1 MASDSFQPKQ
11 SNLID
16 LPQRSSKEDLL
27 GQKNYIDAFSAFIKD
42 AETPMTIAVQGE
54 WGCGKTSLMNAIAS
68 EVCANYY
75 ALSGQEPFSE
85 PWLEQ
90 KDRPYLGIWINTWQ
104 YSLLKSSSDAQ
115 ISVIKG
121 VAREL
126 SAQMDKLMGTS
137 AVVKDIGRHL
147 VNSIGGIALT
157 AAKVSASAAGLNPL
171 SLNGLDEMV
180 RTQENGPEYFR
191 EQLRKTISK
200 YLDEYNSQGKHRKIK
215 GFIFF
220 VDDLDRL
227 DPPVAVQVLS
237 LLKNLFEVPKSIFVL
252 AIDYEVVVQGLAS
265 RFGTRTEANEREFR
279 SFFDKII
286 QLTFRVPVE
295 SYQLESFLREML
307 VKIRYCRTKLL
318 DDEAFLKTLVD
329 FALHSCG
336 KNPRSIKRMLNT
348 LSLTRKIHAIRQP
361 ELERIDEALF
371 LQILFGI
378 VCLQSAYPRLYDE
391 LVRKPNLFDWIEADS
406 VDGAAAAEMTAI
418 TDFDE
423 EDLSPQ
429 DFDLA
434 VFAQNDPWVKK
445 RQPAIQKLLF
455 RLLELIVRGKIK
467 RAKQAERAGENR
479 PVLRTTKDYVDQVIQ
494 AARFTSP
501 DEEVEEF
508 QCSTLDEFIQHWQE
522 KGIEEFIFE
531 NLKTLCRLLPRMFD
545 GLALEFNESRVLF
558 RANQVNEAGKVVRSK
573 VIATAEVEPKG
584 LVIRA
589 GRSYKLGVL
598 KKGVRR
604 SLSFAKRVE
613 RVEDFAESD
622 INPIKERYKE
632 FMGTGRVQARWVK
645 VLEEMLAESDPSREP
660 ADEESTKA
668 PVLTDGTAETQAAS
682 STEGQAEDR

>member
-1 MASDSFQPKQ
+1 MASDTSNRKQ
-11 SNLID
+11 SNLTD
-16 LPQRSSKEDLL
+16 LPRLLSSDDLL

-54 WGCGKTSLMNAIAS
+54 WGCGKTSLMNAIAN

-75 ALSGQEPFSE
+75 ALCSSE
-85 PWLEQ
+85 SSAEVAVEQ

-104 YSLLKSSSDAQ
+104 YSLLKSNSEAQ
-115 ISVIKG
+115 IAVIKG

-137 AVVKDIGRHL
+137 AVVKEAGRRL
-147 VNSIGGIALT
+147 ISSIGGIALT
-157 AAKVSASAAGLNPL
+157 AAKVGASAAGLNPL

-191 EQLRKTISK
+191 EQLRKTITK
-200 YLDEYNSQGKHRKIK
+200 YLDEYNQGKHKKIK

-265 RFGTRTEANEREFR
+265 RFGERTEANEREFR

-286 QLTFRVPVE
+286 QLTFRVPIE
-295 SYQLESFLREML
+295 SYQLESFLKDML
-307 VKIRYCRTKLL
+307 NRIQYCRVKLL
-318 DDEAFLKTLVD
+318 ENDAFLKTLID
-329 FALHSCG
+329 FTLHSCG

-361 ELERIDEALF
+361 ELERTDEALF
-371 LQILFGI
+371 FQILFGI
-378 VCLQSAYPRLYDE
+378 VCLQSAYPRIYDE
-391 LVRKPNLFDWIEADS
+391 LVRKPNLFDWIEADAGEGVS
-406 VDGAAAAEMTAI
+406 ITEMPVI

-455 RLLELIVRGKIK
+455 SLLELIMRGKIK
-467 RAKQAERAGENR
+467 RAKLAERAGQ
-479 PVLRTTKDYVDQVIQ
+479 PQPAFRTTKDYVEQVIQ
-494 AARFTSP
+494 AARFTAP
-501 DEEVEEF
+501 DEEPEEF
-508 QCSTLDEFIQHWQE
+508 QCVTLDEFIQYWQE
-522 KGIEEFIFE
+522 KGIEDSILE
-531 NLKTLCRLLPRMFD
+531 NLRTFCRLLPRVFD
-545 GLALEFNESRVLF
+545 GGLALEFNGARVLF
-558 RANQVNEAGKVVRSK
+558 RANQLNEAGRIVRSK
-573 VIATAEVEPKG
+573 VITTVEVEPKG
-584 LVIRA
+584 LVVRA
-589 GRSYKLGVL
+589 GRSYKLGVM
-598 KKGVRR
+598 KQGIRR
-604 SLSFAKRVE
+604 SLSFARRVE

-622 INPIKERYKE
+622 INPIKERYKK
-632 FMGTGRVQARWVK
+632 FTGKSRVEARWIK
-645 VLEEMLAESDPSREP
+645 VLEEMHSESDPSESAAEGGS
-660 ADEESTKA
+660 AD
-668 PVLTDGTAETQAAS
+668 
-682 STEGQAEDR
+682 

>member
-1 MASDSFQPKQ
+1 MASDLLQRKQ

-16 LPQRSSKEDLL
+16 LPRLSSRDDLL
-27 GQKNYIDAFSAFIKD
+27 GQKNYIDAFSAFIKE

-68 EVCANYY
+68 EVCANYHE
-75 ALSGQEPFSE
+75 LCRTEPPTE
-85 PWLEQ
+85 GTPEV

-104 YSLLKSSSDAQ
+104 YSLLKNDSDAQ
-115 ISVIKG
+115 IAVIKG

-137 AVVKDIGRHL
+137 AVVKEAGRRL
-147 VNSIGGIALT
+147 ISSIGGIALT
-157 AAKVSASAAGLNPL
+157 AAKVSVSAAGLNPL

-191 EQLRKTISK
+191 EQLRSTIAK
-200 YLDEYNSQGKHRKIK
+200 YLEEYNNRNKHRKIK

-237 LLKNLFEVPKSIFVL
+237 LLKNLFEVPQSIFVL

-265 RFGTRTEANEREFR
+265 RFGARTEANEREFR

-286 QLTFRVPVE
+286 QLTFRVPIE
-295 SYQLESFLREML
+295 SYQLESFLKDML
-307 VKIRYCRTKLL
+307 GKIDYCRTKLL
-318 DDEAFLKTLVD
+318 DDENFLKTITD
-329 FALHSCG
+329 FTLHSCG

-378 VCLQSAYPRLYDE
+378 VCLQSAYPRIYDE
-391 LVRKPNLFDWIEADS
+391 LVRKPNLFDWIETDS
-406 VDGAAAAEMTAI
+406 GDGAIAAEMSAMTN
-418 TDFDE
+418 FDD

-434 VFAQNDPWVKK
+434 TFAQNDPWIKK

-455 RLLELIVRGKIK
+455 RLLELIMRNKIK
-467 RAKQAERAGENR
+467 RARQAERSGGSLPA
-479 PVLRTTKDYVDQVIQ
+479 LRTTKDYVDQVIQ
-494 AARFTSP
+494 AARFTDAD
-501 DEEVEEF
+501 DETEEF
-508 QCSTLDEFIQHWQE
+508 QCTTLDEFIAHWQE
-522 KGIEEFIFE
+522 KGIEENIFE
-531 NLKTLCRLLPRMFD
+531 NLRTLCLLLPRVFD
-545 GLALEFNESRVLF
+545 GGLSLEFNETRVLF
-558 RANQVNEAGKVVRSK
+558 RANQLNEGGKVLRSK
-573 VIATAEVEPKG
+573 VIATAEVEPQG

-613 RVEDFAESD
+613 RVEDFLESD

-632 FMGTGRVQARWVK
+632 FMGRGRVPARWVK
-645 VLEEMLAESDPSREP
+645 VVEEMRQETDLGAFPEEIADSDLPDSE
-660 ADEESTKA
+660 
-668 PVLTDGTAETQAAS
+668 AA
-682 STEGQAEDR
+682 QLQ